1 MRFSRTPSVARRRTD
16 TKLVYSR
23 ARKKHKRLDEVCE
36 ETYNQNHNGVE
47 KVETS
52 EWNGEGSELELRRSS
67 RVRKAPVVLDASPP
81 PPKKRQKIDRSSGVN
96 SVSRVERGDVV
107 KLESPCSTSKD
118 LEEGTSTWGLRLRAR
133 TKRTRNGVKSSPVG
147 KRELFQD
154 VDGLKEETELE
165 VGELDKQ
172 EHCECE
178 KSTIVK
184 SKRPGRI
191 EASNVMVTEQ
201 QETDTGGGVEDGKM
215 INQEELL
222 QVRDETDDGISN
234 TGFKEGVEDGN
245 APLPLANKDKAQLET
260 CVVPEEYHTTDQV
273 SMPEQDLQ
281 SKNEVSVGVN
291 DQKDVV
297 EGGLLANGEK
307 DEGTDK
313 QAEDGVDYAQE
324 KDEGVFGDKALEME
338 KVVKKEFT
346 SDSTLR
352 KRRIRE
358 GRRCG
363 LCGGGTD
370 GKPPK
375 KLVYGAA
382 SDDEAHSGSSAS
394 DEPNYDMWDGFGDEP
409 GWLGR
414 LLGPINDRYGI
425 AGIWVHQQCAVW
437 SPEVYFAGL
446 GCLKNVRAALCRGRV
461 LKCSRC
467 GRPGATIGCR
477 VDRCP
482 KTYHLPCARANGCIF
497 DHRKF
502 LIACTDHRHL
512 FQPYGSNYLQRIK
525 KLKARKMKFE
535 LRKLSNDA
543 LRKDVDAE
551 EKWLENCGEDEEFLK
566 RESKRLHRDLLRI
579 APVYIGGSNS
589 DAGIQFQGWDSVA
602 GLQDVIQCM
611 KEVVILP
618 LLYPEL
624 FSSLGLTPPR
634 GVLLH
639 GYPGTG
645 KTLVVRAL
653 IGSCARGDKRI
664 AYFARKGADCLG
676 KYVGDAERQL
686 RLLFQVAEKSQPSV
700 IFFDEIDGLA
710 PCRGRQQ
717 DQTHSSV
724 VSTLLALMD
733 GLKSRGS
740 VVVIGATNRPD
751 AVDPALRRPGRFDRE
766 IYFPLPSVKDRE
778 SILSLHTKKWPKP
791 VSGPVLKW
799 IARKTVGFAGA
810 DLQALC
816 TQAAII
822 ALKRSFPLHKRL
834 SAAVKVPNAACPP
847 LPNFKVEE
855 RDWVEALTCAP
866 PPCSRREAGMAAND
880 VVSAPLH
887 TFLVPCLLQPLSR
900 LLVSLYLDERLW
912 LPPSLFKAAEF
923 VKDVILSAMVEK
935 KLPSNNWQSYVN
947 DLLQEPDVIS
957 RIENHFI
964 RANILVG
971 DANIGGF
978 DVGDNDIVHGLSNSQ
993 PSKLQW
999 AGARPKLLK
1008 NIFHMPGKELG
1019 FRILIS
1025 GNPRSGQRHLASSLL
1040 HCFVGNVDVQKVD
1053 LATISQ
1059 EGHGD
1064 VIQGLTQILMR
1075 CASAGKCMIF
1085 MPRVDLWAMETSD
1098 QVCQEDSCSLVNPES
1113 LGKEANLHYNIGE
1126 ERNFNHSAD
1135 QAGDALKRAS
1145 YLWSSFVEQV
1155 ETICMATS
1163 VMLLAT
1169 SDVPLEALPVRVR
1182 QFFKNQALNSSIPFP
1197 LKDSVSRF
1205 TEQLDRNFD
1214 QECLIDSSAAKLSKD
1229 LAQHFIQLIH
1239 PTNHVHL
1246 HTCNDEASDKSEGD
1260 VAVECQRSDLR
1271 STIEDVNKQCPLPT
1285 SAIANSRN
1293 IKGKSSLVLA
1303 ITTFGYQVLRYP
1315 HFAELCWFT
1324 SKLREGPCADING
1337 PWKGWPFNSCVIRP
1351 INSMRNVTLSSNNN
1365 KDKEKYCMVRGLIA
1379 VGLLAYRGK
1388 YSSVREVSSEV
1399 RKVLELLVEQI
1410 NDKIQNGRDRY
1421 QFVRLLSQ
1429 VAYLDDMVNSWVYTL
1444 QSLGG
1449 ETQLAEAN
1457 PKIGCAGHPET
1468 ADAPENTPLR
1478 EGGCELEES
1487 LDKPE
1492 TLETCRP
1499 ELTAENHRRVNP
1511 EANGVSN
1518 FPDIGAVEPER
1529 PPLVA
1534 VNHSAPSR
1542 QVTCSV
1548 HSVLNH
1554 NSCMPDDTDKHLESI
1569 GDCVSKKHS
1578 NGFMELNTDDVQEDG
1593 SNYSKD
1599 RCGVEHSNYSLSS
1612 NTNGRLS
1619 TPNDLQIGDSN
1630 QKSVGNSIGLESS
1643 NISSNLS
1650 TDSSVV
1656 CLYRC
1661 CPQCMLN
1668 LQRALKKM
1676 LSYKWELR
1684 KVEFIVEDAYD
1695 FLASL
1700 AANLH
1705 SALRIWLLADD
1716 STSLDDKRLRERY
1729 SEYFECKETNL
1740 CECRNL
1746 ESRLIK
1752 LIECNCHLK
1761 SSVQTEKC
1769 KSSQNLPQEFIFRDG
1784 VLTNLDDKDVSTHC
1798 KFETLCLCSLVE
1810 WIVMRKE
1817 SSD

>member
-1 MRFSRTPSVARRRTD
+1 MQILSTASDERRREE
-16 TKLVYSR
+16 TKLVYTR
-23 ARKKHKRLDEVCE
+23 VRKKHKRLDEVCE
-36 ETYNQNHNGVE
+36 ETYNQNHNVVE
-47 KVETS
+47 EVENS
-52 EWNGEGSELELRRSS
+52 ELKGEGSEVRRSC

-81 PPKKRQKIDRSSGVN
+81 PPRKRQKIERRRRSWGS
-96 SVSRVERGDVV
+96 SVV
-107 KLESPCSTSKD
+107 KVEKTSCSTSKD
-118 LEEGTSTWGLRLRAR
+118 LAEGASGWGLRLRAR
-133 TKRTRNGVKSSPVG
+133 SKRTSSNRVRDSVNLSPVG
-147 KRELFQD
+147 KRKLFRD
-154 VDGLKEETELE
+154 VDGVKEEMELE
-165 VGELDKQ
+165 VRELDKQ
-172 EHCECE
+172 ENGECE

-191 EASNVMVTEQ
+191 KASNVMVTEQ
-201 QETDTGGGVEDGKM
+201 RETDTGGGLEDDKM
-215 INQEELL
+215 INEEEML
-222 QVRDETDDGISN
+222 QVRDETNDGISK

-245 APLPLANKDKAQLET
+245 ASLLLANKDKAQLET
-260 CVVPEEYHTTDQV
+260 CVVPEECHTTDQV
-273 SMPEQDLQ
+273 TMLEQDLQ
-281 SKNEVSVGVN
+281 SKNEVIVGVN
-291 DQKDVV
+291 DQKDAV
-297 EGGLLANGEK
+297 EGALLANGEK
-307 DEGTDK
+307 DGGIEK
-313 QAEDGVDYAQE
+313 QAEDGLERADYAQE

-338 KVVKKEFT
+338 IVVKKERAFDNT
-346 SDSTLR
+346 PR
-352 KRRIRE
+352 KRRIKE

-382 SDDEAHSGSSAS
+382 SDDEAHSGSSSS

-437 SPEVYFAGL
+437 SPE
-446 GCLKNVRAALCRGRV
+446 AALCRGRV

-482 KTYHLPCARANGCIF
+482 KSYHLPCARANGCIF

-543 LRKDVDAE
+543 LRKDIDAE

-686 RLLFQVAEKSQPSV
+686 RLLFQVAEKTQPSV

-710 PCRGRQQ
+710 PCRGGQQ

-778 SILSLHTKKWPKP
+778 SILLLHTKKWPKP
-791 VSGPVLKW
+791 VSGPVLNW

-855 RDWVEALTCAP
+855 KDWVEALTCAP
-866 PPCSRREAGMAAND
+866 PPCSRREAGMAANN

-900 LLVSLYLDERLW
+900 LLVSLYQDERLW
-912 LPPSLFKAAEF
+912 LPPLIVKAAES
-923 VKDVILSAMVEK
+923 VKDVIVSVMVEK

-947 DLLQEPDVIS
+947 ELLQEPDVIS
-957 RIENHFI
+957 QIENHFT

-978 DVGDNDIVHGLSNSQ
+978 DAVHDDIVHGHSNSQ

-999 AGARPKLLK
+999 EGVQPKLLK
-1008 NIFHMPGKELG
+1008 NFFHMPGKKSG
-1019 FRILIS
+1019 FRMLIS
-1025 GNPRSGQRHLASSLL
+1025 GNPRSGQRHLSSSLL

-1059 EGHGD
+1059 GHED
-1064 VIQGLTQILMR
+1064 FIQGLTQILMR
-1075 CASAGKCMIF
+1075 CASVEKCMIF

-1098 QVCQEDSCSLVNPES
+1098 QVCQEDGCSLLNPES
-1113 LGKEANLHYNIGE
+1113 LVKDE
-1126 ERNFNHSAD
+1126 ERNFDHSAD
-1135 QAGDALKRAS
+1135 QAGDVLKRAS

-1155 ETICMATS
+1155 ETICVSTS

-1169 SDVPLEALPVRVR
+1169 SDVPLEALPDRVR
-1182 QFFKNQALNSSIPFP
+1182 QFFKSQALNGSIPFP
-1197 LKDSVSRF
+1197 LEDSVSRF
-1205 TEQLDRNFD
+1205 TEQLDWNFD
-1214 QECLIDSSAAKLSKD
+1214 QECLIDSSATKLSKD

-1239 PTNHVHL
+1239 RTNHVHL
-1246 HTCNDEASDKSEGD
+1246 HTCNDEASDKSEGNVD
-1260 VAVECQRSDLR
+1260 VECQKSDLR
-1271 STIEDVNKQCPLPT
+1271 STIEHVNKQCPLPT
-1285 SAIANSRN
+1285 SAIVNSRN
-1293 IKGKSSLVLA
+1293 VKGKSSLMLA
-1303 ITTFGYQVLRYP
+1303 ITTFGYQILRYP

-1337 PWKGWPFNSCVIRP
+1337 PWKGWPFNSCVTRP
-1351 INSMRNVTLSSNNN
+1351 INLMKNVTLPYNNN
-1365 KDKEKYCMVRGLIA
+1365 KCKEKYYIVRGLIA
-1379 VGLLAYRGK
+1379 IGLLAYRGK
-1388 YSSVREVSSEV
+1388 YSSVREISSEV

-1410 NDKIQNGRDRY
+1410 NDKIQNGMDRY

-1449 ETQLAEAN
+1449 DSQLGEASA
-1457 PKIGCAGHPET
+1457 KIDSAGLPET
-1468 ADAPENTPLR
+1468 TDAPEETTLR
-1478 EGGCELEES
+1478 DGDRELEES

-1499 ELTAENHRRVNP
+1499 ELTAENHRHVYP

-1518 FPDIGAVEPER
+1518 FPDIGAGEPE
-1529 PPLVA
+1529 PSCVAA

-1542 QVTCSV
+1542 QVTRSV
-1548 HSVLNH
+1548 HRVLNH
-1554 NSCMPDDTDKHLESI
+1554 NSCMPDDTDKHLGSI
-1569 GDCVSKKHS
+1569 GDCERLP
-1578 NGFMELNTDDVQEDG
+1578 NGLMELDIDDVHEDNN
-1593 SNYSKD
+1593 NYSKD
-1599 RCGVEHSNYSLSS
+1599 IYGVEHSNHSMSY

-1619 TPNDLQIGDSN
+1619 APNNLQIGESN
-1630 QKSVGNSIGLESS
+1630 QKPVGNSIGLERSNMSS
-1643 NISSNLS
+1643 IPS

-1661 CPQCMLN
+1661 CPCCLLN
-1668 LQRALKKM
+1668 LQRILKKM
-1676 LSYKWELR
+1676 LSREWGLK
-1684 KVEFIVEDAYD
+1684 KVDFIVEDAYD

-1705 SALRIWLLADD
+1705 SALRMWLLGDD
-1716 STSLDDKRLRERY
+1716 STSFDEKLVEDRC
-1729 SEYFECKETNL
+1729 SEYFECKETL

-1746 ESRLIK
+1746 ENRLIK
-1752 LIECNCHLK
+1752 LRECNCHLK
-1761 SSVQTEKC
+1761 SSIRTKKC
-1769 KSSQNLPQEFIFRDG
+1769 KYSQNLPQQFTIRDG
-1784 VLTNLDDKDVSTHC
+1784 ILTNLDKEDVSTHC

-1810 WIVMRKE
+1810 WIVMRKKPL
-1817 SSD
+1817 D

>member
-1 MRFSRTPSVARRRTD
+1 MVVMRLSRIASVETGRTE

-52 EWNGEGSELELRRSS
+52 EWNGEASETELRRSS

-81 PPKKRQKIDRSSGVN
+81 PPRKRQKIDRSGMSRG
-96 SVSRVERGDVV
+96 SRVGKGDVV
-107 KLESPCSTSKD
+107 KLESPCSTFKD
-118 LEEGTSTWGLRLRAR
+118 LEEGTSAWGLRLRAR
-133 TKRTRNGVKSSPVG
+133 SKRTTNRVRNSVDSSPVG
-147 KRELFQD
+147 KKKLFQD
-154 VDGLKEETELE
+154 VDGVKEETELE
-165 VGELDKQ
+165 VGELDK
-172 EHCECE
+172 EEDSECE
-178 KSTIVK
+178 KSTIVR
-184 SKRPGRI
+184 SKRPGRVK
-191 EASNVMVTEQ
+191 ASNVMAIEQ
-201 QETDTGGGVEDGKM
+201 QETDTGGDVEDGKM
-215 INQEELL
+215 KAQEELL
-222 QVRDETDDGISN
+222 QVRDETDDGIST
-234 TGFKEGVEDGN
+234 TGFKEGVEDDN
-245 APLPLANKDKAQLET
+245 APLPIAHKDKAQLET
-260 CVVPEEYHTTDQV
+260 CVVPEVTDQV
-273 SMPEQDLQ
+273 SMMEHDLQ
-281 SKNEVSVGVN
+281 SKNEVDVRVN
-291 DQKDVV
+291 DQKEAV
-297 EGGLLANGEK
+297 EGDLLSSGEK
-307 DEGTDK
+307 DGGTEK
-313 QAEDGVDYAQE
+313 QAEDRVDHSQE
-324 KDEGVFGDKALEME
+324 KDEGVLSDKALETE
-338 KVVKKEFT
+338 KVVEQDCA
-346 SDSTLR
+346 SDTTMR
-352 KRRIRE
+352 KRRIRV

-482 KTYHLPCARANGCIF
+482 KTYHLPCARTNGCIF

-512 FQPYGSNYLQRIK
+512 FQPYGNNYLQHIK
-525 KLKARKMKFE
+525 KLKARKMKLE

-589 DAGIQFQGWDSVA
+589 DAGVQFQGWDSVA

-645 KTLVVRAL
+645 KTLIVRAL

-822 ALKRSFPLHKRL
+822 ALKRSFPLHRRL
-834 SAAVKVPNAACPP
+834 SAVVKAPNAACSP

-855 RDWVEALTCAP
+855 RDWLEALTCAP

-912 LPPSLFKAAEF
+912 LPPLLCKAAEF
-923 VKDVILSAMVEK
+923 VKDVTLSTMVEK

-957 RIENHFI
+957 QIENHFM

-978 DVGDNDIVHGLSNSQ
+978 DGVDDDAVHGLSNSQ
-993 PSKLQW
+993 PSKLHW

-1008 NIFHMPGKELG
+1008 NIFHMPEKKSG

-1059 EGHGD
+1059 EGYGD
-1064 VIQGLTQILMR
+1064 VIQGLTQILMN
-1075 CASAGKCMIF
+1075 CASVEKCMIF

-1098 QVCQEDSCSLVNPES
+1098 QVCQEDGCSLLKPES
-1113 LGKEANLHYNIGE
+1113 SGKDE
-1126 ERNFNHSAD
+1126 ESSFNRSAD
-1135 QAGDALKRAS
+1135 QAGDALRRAS
-1145 YLWSSFVEQV
+1145 CLWSSFVEQV

-1169 SDVPLEALPVRVR
+1169 SDVPLEALPVRVK
-1182 QFFKNQALNSSIPFP
+1182 QFFKSQMLNSSISFP
-1197 LKDSVSRF
+1197 LEDSVSRF
-1205 TEQLDRNFD
+1205 TEQLDINFD

-1229 LAQHFIQLIH
+1229 LAQHFIQLIVC
-1239 PTNHVHL
+1239 TNHVHL
-1246 HTCNDEASDKSEGD
+1246 HTCNDEASDKSEGY
-1260 VAVECQRSDLR
+1260 VAIQCQRSDLR
-1271 STIEDVNKQCPLPT
+1271 STIEHVNKQCPLPT
-1285 SAIANSRN
+1285 SAIVNSRN
-1293 IKGKSSLVLA
+1293 VKGKSNLMLA
-1303 ITTFGYQVLRYP
+1303 ITTFGYQILRYP

-1324 SKLREGPCADING
+1324 SKLREGPCADIDG

-1351 INSMRNVTLSSNNN
+1351 INSTGNVTLPSNNN
-1365 KDKEKYCMVRGLIA
+1365 KGKEKYCMVRGLIA
-1379 VGLLAYRGK
+1379 IGLLAYRGK
-1388 YSSVREVSSEV
+1388 YSSIREVSAEV

-1449 ETQLAEAN
+1449 DSQLAEAN
-1457 PKIGCAGHPET
+1457 LKIGCAGLPES
-1468 ADAPENTPLR
+1468 ADAPENAPLR

-1487 LDKPE
+1487 FDKVE

-1499 ELTAENHRRVNP
+1499 EPTAENGRRVNP
-1511 EANGVSN
+1511 EANGVSD
-1518 FPDIGAVEPER
+1518 FPDIVAVEHE
-1529 PPLVA
+1529 PPHLVA
-1534 VNHSAPSR
+1534 VNHSAAPSR
-1542 QVTCSV
+1542 QVIRSM

-1569 GDCVSKKHS
+1569 GDCASKRQS
-1578 NGFMELNTDDVQEDG
+1578 NGLMELNSHDVQEDG
-1593 SNYSKD
+1593 SNYSMD
-1599 RCGVEHSNYSLSS
+1599 RWGIEHSDLSLSS
-1612 NTNGRLS
+1612 NSNGRLS
-1619 TPNDLQIGDSN
+1619 SPNNHVQIGDSN
-1630 QKSVGNSIGLESS
+1630 QKSVGNSIGLECSK
-1643 NISSNLS
+1643 IPSNLP
-1650 TDSSVV
+1650 TNSSIV

-1661 CPQCMLN
+1661 CPQCLLN
-1668 LQRALKKM
+1668 LQRSLKKM
-1676 LSYKWELR
+1676 LSYEWGLK

-1705 SALRIWLLADD
+1705 SALRAWLLADD
-1716 STSLDDKRLRERY
+1716 STSFDEKRVQERY
-1729 SEYFECKETNL
+1729 SESFECKKTNL

-1746 ESRLIK
+1746 ENRLIK

-1761 SSVQTEKC
+1761 SSVQTEKL
-1769 KSSQNLPQEFIFRDG
+1769 KSSQNLSQEFIFRDG
-1784 VLTNLDDKDVSTHC
+1784 VLTNLDEKDVPTHC
-1798 KFETLCLCSLVE
+1798 KFQTLCLCSLVE
-1810 WIVMRKE
+1810 WIVMRKKAT
-1817 SSD
+1817 

>member
-1 MRFSRTPSVARRRTD
+1 MRFLRTASNERRREEA
-16 TKLVYSR
+16 KLVYTR
-23 ARKKHKRLDEVCE
+23 VRKKHKRLDEVCE
-36 ETYNQNHNGVE
+36 ETYNQNHNVVE

-52 EWNGEGSELELRRSS
+52 EWNGEGSEIEVRRSC

-81 PPKKRQKIDRSSGVN
+81 PPRKRQKIERWRSWGSSFG
-96 SVSRVERGDVV
+96 RVEKGRGVV
-107 KLESPCSTSKD
+107 KVEEPSCSTSKG
-118 LEEGTSTWGLRLRAR
+118 LEEGSSGWGLRLRAR
-133 TKRTRNGVKSSPVG
+133 SKRMCNTVRDNVKLYPVG
-147 KRELFQD
+147 KRKLFQD
-154 VDGLKEETELE
+154 FDGLKKEMDLE
-165 VGELDKQ
+165 VEELDKR
-172 EHCECE
+172 EDGECE

-191 EASNVMVTEQ
+191 KASNVMVTKQ
-201 QETDTGGGVEDGKM
+201 GETDMGGGVEDGKM
-215 INQEELL
+215 INQEEVL
-222 QVRDETDDGISN
+222 QMRDETDNGISKS
-234 TGFKEGVEDGN
+234 GFMVGVEDGN
-245 APLPLANKDKAQLET
+245 APLPIFNKDKAQLEA
-260 CVVPEEYHTTDQV
+260 CVVPEECHMNDQV
-273 SMPEQDLQ
+273 SLLEQDLQ
-281 SKNEVSVGVN
+281 SKNEVSVWVN
-291 DQKDVV
+291 DQKNAV
-297 EGGLLANGEK
+297 EGGLLASGEK
-307 DEGTDK
+307 DGGTDK
-313 QAEDGVDYAQE
+313 QPEDGVDRVDYAQA
-324 KDEGVFGDKALEME
+324 KDEGVFGDKALEVE
-338 KVVKKEFT
+338 KVVKKECAF
-346 SDSTLR
+346 DSTLR

-358 GRRCG
+358 GRHCC
-363 LCGGGTD
+363 LCGGGMD

-382 SDDEAHSGSSAS
+382 SDDEACSGSSAS

-425 AGIWVHQQCAVW
+425 AGIWIHQQCAVW

-461 LKCSRC
+461 LKCSCC

-512 FQPYGSNYLQRIK
+512 FQPYGSNYLHRIK

-579 APVYIGGSNS
+579 APVYIGGLNS

-686 RLLFQVAEKSQPSV
+686 RLLFQVAEKAQPSV

-717 DQTHSSV
+717 DQTHNSV
-724 VSTLLALMD
+724 VSTLLALME

-799 IARKTVGFAGA
+799 MARKTVGFAGA

-834 SAAVKVPNAACPP
+834 SAAVKRLLHVHH
-847 LPNFKVEE
+847 LHVHVEKLE
-855 RDWVEALTCAP
+855 WLQT
-866 PPCSRREAGMAAND
+866 MW
-880 VVSAPLH
+880 VSAPLH
-887 TFLVPCLLQPLSR
+887 TFLVPCLLQPLGR
-900 LLVSLYLDERLW
+900 LLVFLYQDERLW
-912 LPPSLFKAAEF
+912 LPPLLFKAAEF
-923 VKDVILSAMVEK
+923 VKDVILSVMVEK

-957 RIENHFI
+957 QIENHFI

-978 DVGDNDIVHGLSNSQ
+978 EAVDDDFVHSLSNSQ

-999 AGARPKLLK
+999 AEARPKCLK
-1008 NIFHMPGKELG
+1008 NFFHMPGKKSG

-1025 GNPRSGQRHLASSLL
+1025 GNPRSGQRHLASSVL
-1040 HCFVGNVDVQKVD
+1040 HCFVGNVDVQKMD

-1075 CASAGKCMIF
+1075 CGGVEKCMIF
-1085 MPRVDLWAMETSD
+1085 MPRVDLWAIETSD
-1098 QVCQEDSCSLVNPES
+1098 QVCQEDGCSLVNPES
-1113 LGKEANLHYNIGE
+1113 LGKDE
-1126 ERNFNHSAD
+1126 ERTFNHSAD
-1135 QAGDALKRAS
+1135 HAGDDPKRAS

-1155 ETICMATS
+1155 ETICVSTS

-1169 SDVPLEALPVRVR
+1169 SDVPLEALPDRVR
-1182 QFFKNQALNSSIPFP
+1182 QFFKSQALNGSIPFP
-1197 LKDSVSRF
+1197 LDDSVSRF

-1214 QECLIDSSAAKLSKD
+1214 KKCLVDSSAAKLSKD

-1239 PTNHVHL
+1239 RTNHVHL
-1246 HTCNDEASDKSEGD
+1246 HTCNDEASDKSEGN
-1260 VAVECQRSDLR
+1260 VAVECQISDLR
-1271 STIEDVNKQCPLPT
+1271 STIEHVNKQCPLPT
-1285 SAIANSRN
+1285 SAIVNSRN
-1293 IKGKSSLVLA
+1293 VKGRSSLMLA
-1303 ITTFGYQVLRYP
+1303 ITTFGYQILRYP

-1337 PWKGWPFNSCVIRP
+1337 PWKGWPFNSCVTRP
-1351 INSMRNVTLSSNNN
+1351 INSMKNVTLSSNNN
-1365 KDKEKYCMVRGLIA
+1365 KGKEKYCMVRGLIA
-1379 VGLLAYRGK
+1379 IGLLAYRGK

-1399 RKVLELLVEQI
+1399 RKVLELLVERI
-1410 NDKIQNGRDRY
+1410 NDKIQNGTDRY

-1449 ETQLAEAN
+1449 DSQLAE
-1457 PKIGCAGHPET
+1457 PSSKIGCAGLPGT
-1468 ADAPENTPLR
+1468 MDVPENTPMR
-1478 EGGCELEES
+1478 EGGCKLEES
-1487 LDKPE
+1487 LDQPE

-1499 ELTAENHRRVNP
+1499 EPTAENHRHVNP

-1518 FPDIGAVEPER
+1518 FPDFGAVEAE
-1529 PPLVA
+1529 PPGVA
-1534 VNHSAPSR
+1534 DVNHSAPSR
-1542 QVTCSV
+1542 QVTRSV
-1548 HSVLNH
+1548 HRVLNH
-1554 NSCMPDDTDKHLESI
+1554 NSCMRDDIDKHLESI
-1569 GDCVSKKHS
+1569 GDCVSKRHS
-1578 NGFMELNTDDVQEDG
+1578 NGLMELNIDDVQEDD
-1593 SNYSKD
+1593 SNYSND
-1599 RCGVEHSNYSLSS
+1599 RCGIDHANYSMSS

-1619 TPNDLQIGDSN
+1619 TPNNLQIGDSD
-1630 QKSVGNSIGLESS
+1630 QKPADNSIGLACS
-1643 NISSNLS
+1643 NISSSNLS
-1650 TDSSVV
+1650 ADSSVV

-1661 CPQCMLN
+1661 CPWCLLN
-1668 LQRALKKM
+1668 LQHILKKM
-1676 LSYKWELR
+1676 LSHEWGLK
-1684 KVEFIVEDAYD
+1684 KAEFIVEDAYD

-1705 SALRIWLLADD
+1705 SALRMWLLADD
-1716 STSLDDKRLRERY
+1716 PISFDEKLVQERY
-1729 SEYFECKETNL
+1729 SEYFDRKETTL

-1746 ESRLIK
+1746 ENRLIK
-1752 LIECNCHLK
+1752 PRECNCHLK
-1761 SSVQTEKC
+1761 SSGQTKKH
-1769 KSSQNLPQEFIFRDG
+1769 KSSQNLPQEFTFRDG
-1784 VLTNLDDKDVSTHC
+1784 VLANLDKKDVSTHC
-1798 KFETLCLCSLVE
+1798 KFETLCLCALVE
-1810 WIVMRKE
+1810 WMVMRKMPL
-1817 SSD
+1817 D

>member
-1 MRFSRTPSVARRRTD
+1 MRLSRTASVARRRND
-16 TKLVYSR
+16 IKLVNSR
-23 ARKKHKRLDEVCE
+23 ARKKHKRLDEVNE
-36 ETYNQNHNGVE
+36 ETYNQNHNVVE
-47 KVETS
+47 KLENS
-52 EWNGEGSELELRRSS
+52 ESNGEESEVELRRSS

-81 PPKKRQKIDRSSGVN
+81 PPRKRQKIDRK
-96 SVSRVERGDVV
+96 VEKGDVV
-107 KLESPCSTSKD
+107 KVESPCSTSKG
-118 LEEGTSTWGLRLRAR
+118 LEEGTSGWRSRLRSR
-133 TKRTRNGVKSSPVG
+133 TKRTSNRVRNSVKASSPVG
-147 KRELFQD
+147 KRKLFED
-154 VDGLKEETELE
+154 VEGPKEEERELE
-165 VGELDKQ
+165 VGESDK
-172 EHCECE
+172 EEDRGCE

-184 SKRPGRI
+184 SKRPGRVK
-191 EASNVMVTEQ
+191 ASNVMVTQQ
-201 QETDTGGGVEDGKM
+201 QETDTCGGVEDGKM

-222 QVRDETDDGISN
+222 QVRDEIDERISE
-234 TGFKEGVEDGN
+234 TGFKEGVEDDN
-245 APLPLANKDKAQLET
+245 APLPLVNKDKAQLET
-260 CVVPEEYHTTDQV
+260 CVVPEECHTTDQV
-273 SMPEQDLQ
+273 STLEQDLQ
-281 SKNEVSVGVN
+281 SKNEASVGVN
-291 DQKDVV
+291 DQNDAV
-297 EGGLLANGEK
+297 EGGLLANDEK
-307 DEGTDK
+307 DGGTEK
-313 QAEDGVDYAQE
+313 QVKDGVDRVDDTQE
-324 KDEGVFGDKALEME
+324 KDECVFGDKALEME
-338 KVVKKEFT
+338 KVVKKECA
-346 SDSTLR
+346 SESTLR

-358 GRRCG
+358 GRHCG

-525 KLKARKMKFE
+525 KLKAIKMKFE

-543 LRKDVDAE
+543 LRKDVEAE

-602 GLQDVIQCM
+602 GLQNVIQCM

-766 IYFPLPSVKDRE
+766 IYFPLPSGKDRE
-778 SILSLHTKKWPKP
+778 AILSLHTKKWPKP

-816 TQAAII
+816 TQAAVI
-822 ALKRSFPLHKRL
+822 ALKRSFPLHKQL
-834 SAAVKVPNAACPP
+834 SAAVKVPNAACTP

-912 LPPSLFKAAEF
+912 LPPLLFKAAEF

-957 RIENHFI
+957 HIENHFI
-964 RANILVG
+964 CANILVG

-978 DVGDNDIVHGLSNSQ
+978 DAVDDDIVHGLSNSE
-993 PSKLQW
+993 PSKLLS
-999 AGARPKLLK
+999 AGARPNLLK
-1008 NIFHMPGKELG
+1008 NIFHMPGKKSG

-1025 GNPRSGQRHLASSLL
+1025 GNPRSGQRHLASCLL

-1075 CASAGKCMIF
+1075 CASVGKCMIF

-1098 QVCQEDSCSLVNPES
+1098 RVCQEDGCSLVNTES
-1113 LGKEANLHYNIGE
+1113 LGKEAHLHYNIDE
-1126 ERNFNHSAD
+1126 ESAD
-1135 QAGDALKRAS
+1135 QAGDALKSAS

-1155 ETICMATS
+1155 ETICVSTS

-1169 SDVPLEALPVRVR
+1169 SDVQLEALPVRVR
-1182 QFFKNQALNSSIPFP
+1182 QFFKSQVLNCSIPIP
-1197 LKDSVSRF
+1197 LEDSVSRF

-1239 PTNHVHL
+1239 HTNHVHF
-1246 HTCNDEASDKSEGD
+1246 HTCNDEASDKSGGD

-1271 STIEDVNKQCPLPT
+1271 STIEHVNKQCPIPT
-1285 SAIANSRN
+1285 SAIVSSRN
-1293 IKGKSSLVLA
+1293 VKGKSSLMLA
-1303 ITTFGYQVLRYP
+1303 ITTFGYQILRYP

-1324 SKLREGPCADING
+1324 SKLREGPSADING

-1351 INSMRNVTLSSNNN
+1351 VDSMRNITLSSSNN
-1365 KDKEKYCMVRGLIA
+1365 KGKEKYCMVQGLIA
-1379 VGLLAYRGK
+1379 IGLLAYRGK

-1449 ETQLAEAN
+1449 DSQLAEAN
-1457 PKIGCAGHPET
+1457 PNIGRAGLPES

-1478 EGGCELEES
+1478 EEGCELEES

-1499 ELTAENHRRVNP
+1499 ELTAENCRRVNP

-1518 FPDIGAVEPER
+1518 LPDIGAVEHE
-1529 PPLVA
+1529 PPRVAA
-1534 VNHSAPSR
+1534 VNHSAPPR
-1542 QVTCSV
+1542 QVTRSV
-1548 HSVLNH
+1548 HIVLNH
-1554 NSCMPDDTDKHLESI
+1554 NSWMPDDTDKHLESS
-1569 GDCVSKKHS
+1569 GDCVSKRHS
-1578 NGFMELNTDDVQEDG
+1578 NELMELNIEDVQEDG

-1599 RCGVEHSNYSLSS
+1599 RCGIEHSNYSTSS

-1619 TPNDLQIGDSN
+1619 TPNNLQIGDSN
-1630 QKSVGNSIGLESS
+1630 QKSIGNSIGLEYS

-1661 CPQCMLN
+1661 CPQCLLN
-1668 LQRALKKM
+1668 LQRTLKKM
-1676 LSYKWELR
+1676 LSYEWGLKKAEL
-1684 KVEFIVEDAYD
+1684 IVEDAYD

-1705 SALRIWLLADD
+1705 SALRISVLADD
-1716 STSLDDKRLRERY
+1716 STVFDEKRVQERY
-1729 SEYFECKETNL
+1729 SEYLERKETDL

-1746 ESRLIK
+1746 ENMLIK
-1752 LIECNCHLK
+1752 LRECNCHLK

-1769 KSSQNLPQEFIFRDG
+1769 ISSQNLAQEFIFRDG
-1784 VLTNLDDKDVSTHC
+1784 VLTNLDKDVSTHC

-1817 SSD
+1817 PLD

>member
-1 MRFSRTPSVARRRTD
+1 MRLSRSESDERRRLDTD

-23 ARKKHKRLDEVCE
+23 TRKKHKRLDEVCE
-36 ETYNQNHNGVE
+36 ETYNQNHNVVE
-47 KVETS
+47 KVENS
-52 EWNGEGSELELRRSS
+52 ECNGVEEGDAEVRRSS

-81 PPKKRQKIDRSSGVN
+81 PPRKRQKIDRSEGS
-96 SVSRVERGDVV
+96 SVGRVV
-107 KLESPCSTSKD
+107 KVESRCSPFKV
-118 LEEGTSTWGLRLRAR
+118 LEEGTSAWGVRLRAR
-133 TKRTRNGVKSSPVG
+133 SKRTSNRVRGSVKSSSPVG
-147 KRELFQD
+147 KRKLFQD
-154 VDGLKEETELE
+154 VDGVKEEMELE
-165 VGELDKQ
+165 EDR
-172 EHCECE
+172 ECE

-184 SKRPGRI
+184 SKRPGRVK
-191 EASNVMVTEQ
+191 ASNVMVTEQ
-201 QETDTGGGVEDGKM
+201 LENDTGGCLEDGKM
-215 INQEELL
+215 INEEELL
-222 QVRDETDDGISN
+222 QVRDETDDDILM
-234 TGFKEGVEDGN
+234 TGSKEGVEDGN
-245 APLPLANKDKAQLET
+245 VPLPLDDKNEAQLAT
-260 CVVPEEYHTTDQV
+260 CLVPEECHTTDRV
-273 SMPEQDLQ
+273 SALEQGLE
-281 SKNEVSVGVN
+281 SKNEPSVGVN
-291 DQKDVV
+291 DQKEAV

-307 DEGTDK
+307 DGGTEK
-313 QAEDGVDYAQE
+313 QADDGVAYAQE
-324 KDEGVFGDKALEME
+324 KDEGASGDKARELE
-338 KVVKKEFT
+338 KVVKKECAF
-346 SDSTLR
+346 DSTLR

-363 LCGGGTD
+363 LCGGGND

-375 KLVYGAA
+375 KLVFGAA

-409 GWLGR
+409 GWVGR
-414 LLGPINDRYGI
+414 LLGPINDRHGI

-502 LIACTDHRHL
+502 LIACTEHRHL

-766 IYFPLPSVKDRE
+766 IYFPLPSAKDRE

-822 ALKRSFPLHKRL
+822 ALKRGFPLHKRL
-834 SAAVKVPNAACPP
+834 SAVVKVPNAACPP

-887 TFLVPCLLQPLSR
+887 TFLAPCLLQPLSR

-912 LPPSLFKAAEF
+912 LPPLLFKAAEF
-923 VKDVILSAMVEK
+923 VKGVILSAIVEK

-947 DLLQEPDVIS
+947 DLLQEPNVIS
-957 RIENHFI
+957 QIENHFI

-978 DVGDNDIVHGLSNSQ
+978 DAVDNDIAHDLSNSQ

-1008 NIFHMPGKELG
+1008 EIFHMPGKISG

-1040 HCFVGNVDVQKVD
+1040 HCFVGNVDVQKLD
-1053 LATISQ
+1053 LATVSQ
-1059 EGHGD
+1059 EGRGD

-1075 CASAGKCMIF
+1075 CASVGKCMMF
-1085 MPRVDLWAMETSD
+1085 MPRVDLWAMEASD
-1098 QVCQEDSCSLVNPES
+1098 QEDGCALENPES
-1113 LGKEANLHYNIGE
+1113 LGKDE
-1126 ERNFNHSAD
+1126 ESNFNHSAD
-1135 QAGDALKRAS
+1135 QAGDAPKRAS

-1155 ETICMATS
+1155 ETICVTTS

-1182 QFFKNQALNSSIPFP
+1182 QFFKSRSLNGSIPFP
-1197 LKDSVSRF
+1197 LEGSVSQF

-1239 PTNHVHL
+1239 RTNHVHL

-1260 VAVECQRSDLR
+1260 VATEYQRSDLR
-1271 STIEDVNKQCPLPT
+1271 STIDHVNKQCSLPT
-1285 SAIANSRN
+1285 SALVSSRN
-1293 IKGKSSLVLA
+1293 IKGKSSLMLA
-1303 ITTFGYQVLRYP
+1303 ITTFGYQILRYP

-1337 PWKGWPFNSCVIRP
+1337 PWKGWPFNSCVICP
-1351 INSMRNVTLSSNNN
+1351 INSMRNITLSSNNN
-1365 KDKEKYCMVRGLIA
+1365 KAKEKYCMVRGLIA
-1379 VGLLAYRGK
+1379 IGLLAYRGK
-1388 YSSVREVSSEV
+1388 YSSIREISSEV

-1444 QSLGG
+1444 QSSGG
-1449 ETQLAEAN
+1449 DSQLAEAY
-1457 PKIGCAGHPET
+1457 PKIGGGGLPET
-1468 ADAPENTPLR
+1468 INAPENTPLR
-1478 EGGCELEES
+1478 EGGCELEVS

-1492 TLETCRP
+1492 TLETRQP
-1499 ELTAENHRRVNP
+1499 ELTAENCGHVNP
-1511 EANGVSN
+1511 EANGVSS
-1518 FPDIGAVEPER
+1518 FPDIGAAENEP
-1529 PPLVA
+1529 PHLAA
-1534 VNHSAPSR
+1534 VNHSAPPW
-1542 QVTCSV
+1542 QVTRSM
-1548 HSVLNH
+1548 HSVLNQY
-1554 NSCMPDDTDKHLESI
+1554 SCMPSDADKHLESI
-1569 GDCVSKKHS
+1569 GDRVSKIHS
-1578 NGFMELNTDDVQEDG
+1578 NGLMELNIDDVQEDG

-1599 RCGVEHSNYSLSS
+1599 RCGIEHSNYSMSS
-1612 NTNGRLS
+1612 NTNGRLC
-1619 TPNDLQIGDSN
+1619 TLNNLQIGDSN
-1630 QKSVGNSIGLESS
+1630 RKSVGNSIGLECS
-1643 NISSNLS
+1643 NIPSDLS
-1650 TDSSVV
+1650 TDSSIV

-1661 CPQCMLN
+1661 CPLCLLN
-1668 LQRALKKM
+1668 LQLTLKKM
-1676 LSYKWELR
+1676 LSCEWGFQKA
-1684 KVEFIVEDAYD
+1684 EFTVEDAYD
-1695 FLASL
+1695 FLASF

-1705 SALRIWLLADD
+1705 SALRTWLLGED
-1716 STSLDDKRLRERY
+1716 STSFDEKLIQERY
-1729 SEYFECKETNL
+1729 SEYFGCKTNL

-1746 ESRLIK
+1746 ENRFIK
-1752 LIECNCHLK
+1752 LRECNCHLK
-1761 SSVQTEKC
+1761 SRVRTEKR
-1769 KSSQNLPQEFIFRDG
+1769 KSSENLTLEFIFRDG
-1784 VLTNLDDKDVSTHC
+1784 VLTNLDEKDVSTHC
-1798 KFETLCLCSLVE
+1798 KFETLCLCSLVD
-1810 WIVMRKE
+1810 WMVMRKKPL
-1817 SSD
+1817 D

>member
-1 MRFSRTPSVARRRTD
+1 MRLSRKSLVSRRRKD
-16 TKLVYSR
+16 NKLVNSR

-36 ETYNQNHNGVE
+36 ETYNQNHNNGVE
-47 KVETS
+47 NVETS
-52 EWNGEGSELELRRSS
+52 ELNGEESEVEVRRSS
-67 RVRKAPVVLDASPP
+67 RVRKAVVVLDASPL
-81 PPKKRQKIDRSSGVN
+81 PPKKRQKIDRK
-96 SVSRVERGDVV
+96 VERGEVV
-107 KLESPCSTSKD
+107 KVESRCSTSKG
-118 LEEGTSTWGLRLRAR
+118 LEEEGTSGWGSRLRTR
-133 TKRTRNGVKSSPVG
+133 SKRTSNRVRNNSVKSSSFPVG
-147 KRELFQD
+147 KRKLFQD
-154 VDGLKEETELE
+154 VDRPKEEEP
-165 VGELDKQ
+165 ELDKQ
-172 EHCECE
+172 EDRECE

-184 SKRPGRI
+184 SKRPGRVK
-191 EASNVMVTEQ
+191 ASNVVVTER

-215 INQEELL
+215 INQEELQ
-222 QVRDETDDGISN
+222 QVRDETDDGISK
-234 TGFKEGVEDGN
+234 TGFEEGVEDVN
-245 APLPLANKDKAQLET
+245 VPLPLVDKDEVQLET
-260 CVVPEEYHTTDQV
+260 CAVPEECHTADGVNTL
-273 SMPEQDLQ
+273 EQDLQ

-291 DQKDVV
+291 DQTDAV

-307 DEGTDK
+307 DGGTGK
-313 QAEDGVDYAQE
+313 QAKDGFDRVGDAQE
-324 KDEGVFGDKALEME
+324 DGVFGDKALETE
-338 KVVKKEFT
+338 KVVKKECA
-346 SDSTLR
+346 SYSTLR

-358 GRRCG
+358 GRHCG

-382 SDDEAHSGSSAS
+382 SDDEAHSGSSSS

-414 LLGPINDRYGI
+414 LLGPVNDRYGI

-446 GCLKNVRAALCRGRV
+446 GCLKNVRAALCRGRF

-525 KLKARKMKFE
+525 KLKARKLKFE

-543 LRKDVDAE
+543 LRKDVEAE

-791 VSGPVLKW
+791 ASGPVLKW

-834 SAAVKVPNAACPP
+834 SAAVKVPNVACPP

-887 TFLVPCLLQPLSR
+887 TFLVPCLLKPLIR

-912 LPPSLFKAAEF
+912 LPPLLFKAAEF

-935 KLPSNNWQSYVN
+935 KLPSSNWQSYVN
-947 DLLQEPDVIS
+947 DLLQEPGVIS
-957 RIENHFI
+957 QIENHFI

-971 DANIGGF
+971 DANIGGL
-978 DVGDNDIVHGLSNSQ
+978 DAVDDDHVHGLSNSES
-993 PSKLQW
+993 SKLQW
-999 AGARPKLLK
+999 AGARPNLLK
-1008 NIFHMPGKELG
+1008 NIFHMPGKKSG

-1025 GNPRSGQRHLASSLL
+1025 GNTRSGQRHLSSSLL

-1059 EGHGD
+1059 EGRGD
-1064 VIQGLTQILMR
+1064 VIQGLTRILMR
-1075 CASAGKCMIF
+1075 CASVGKCMIF
-1085 MPRVDLWAMETSD
+1085 MPRVDLWAMDTCD
-1098 QVCQEDSCSLVNPES
+1098 QVCQEDDCSSVNPES
-1113 LGKEANLHYNIGE
+1113 LGKEAHLHYNIDKE
-1126 ERNFNHSAD
+1126 TAD
-1135 QAGDALKRAS
+1135 QAGDAQKIAS

-1155 ETICMATS
+1155 ETICVSTS

-1169 SDVPLEALPVRVR
+1169 SDVQLEALPVRVR
-1182 QFFKNQALNSSIPFP
+1182 QFFKSQALNCSTPIP
-1197 LKDSVSRF
+1197 LEDSVSRF

-1239 PTNHVHL
+1239 RTNHVHL
-1246 HTCNDEASDKSEGD
+1246 HTCNDEASDKVEGD
-1260 VAVECQRSDLR
+1260 VAVECQKSDLR
-1271 STIEDVNKQCPLPT
+1271 STIEHVNKQCPIPT
-1285 SAIANSRN
+1285 SAIVNSRN
-1293 IKGKSSLVLA
+1293 VKGKSSLMLA
-1303 ITTFGYQVLRYP
+1303 ITTFGYQILRYP

-1324 SKLREGPCADING
+1324 SKLGEGPCADING

-1351 INSMRNVTLSSNNN
+1351 INSFRNVTLLSNNN
-1365 KDKEKYCMVRGLIA
+1365 KGKEKYCMVRGLIA
-1379 VGLLAYRGK
+1379 IGLLAYRGK
-1388 YSSVREVSSEV
+1388 YSSVREVSLEV
-1399 RKVLELLVEQI
+1399 RKVLELLVEHI
-1410 NDKIQNGRDRY
+1410 NDKIQNGRDKY

-1429 VAYLDDMVNSWVYTL
+1429 VAYLDDMVSSWVYTL

-1449 ETQLAEAN
+1449 DSQFAEAK
-1457 PKIGCAGHPET
+1457 PKIGCAGLPES
-1468 ADAPENTPLR
+1468 ADAAENTPLR

-1487 LDKPE
+1487 LDKLE
-1492 TLETCRP
+1492 TLEKCRP
-1499 ELTAENHRRVNP
+1499 ELTADNCRRVNP

-1518 FPDIGAVEPER
+1518 LPDIGAVEHE
-1529 PPLVA
+1529 PPGLAA

-1542 QVTCSV
+1542 QVTGSV
-1548 HSVLNH
+1548 DSVLHH
-1554 NSCMPDDTDKHLESI
+1554 NSCMPDDTDIHLESS
-1569 GDCVSKKHS
+1569 GDCVSKRHS
-1578 NGFMELNTDDVQEDG
+1578 NGLRELNIDDVQEDG

-1599 RCGVEHSNYSLSS
+1599 RCGVELSNYSMSS

-1619 TPNDLQIGDSN
+1619 TPNNLQIGDSN
-1630 QKSVGNSIGLESS
+1630 QKSVGNSIGLECS
-1643 NISSNLS
+1643 NKSSNLS

-1656 CLYRC
+1656 CLYQC
-1661 CPQCMLN
+1661 CPQCLLN
-1668 LQRALKKM
+1668 LQRTLKKM
-1676 LSYKWELR
+1676 LSDEWGLK
-1684 KVEFIVEDAYD
+1684 KVECMVEDAYD

-1705 SALRIWLLADD
+1705 SALRMWLIADD
-1716 STSLDDKRLRERY
+1716 STLLDEKRVREGY
-1729 SEYFECKETNL
+1729 MEYKETNL

-1746 ESRLIK
+1746 GNRLIK
-1752 LIECNCHLK
+1752 LRECNCHLK
-1761 SSVQTEKC
+1761 SSVQTDKR
-1769 KSSQNLPQEFIFRDG
+1769 KSSQKLPQEFIFRDG
-1784 VLTNLDDKDVSTHC
+1784 VLTNLDKKDVSTHC

-1810 WIVMRKE
+1810 WIVTRRE
-1817 SSD
+1817 PFD